1 MKSPGDE
8 KRLDPRSNIFVIAA
22 LYHAGGS
29 VPVRIRNM
37 SPHGALV
44 EGATLPANGTP
55 MRLSRG
61 SLTVECEIMWADEGR
76 AGLHFSAPTAVG
88 KWLPGSK
95 RDAGQVL
102 ADEMAQ
108 QARLGALPPLRPA
121 PPADPK
127 RPTVGEEV
135 LRLEGELRR
144 AVEALAADS
153 QVAARHPVPLQDI
166 DEVAQTL
173 AKLAAED
180 DLTLGDL
187 APSRR
192 SRAP

>member
-22 LYHAGGS
+22 LYHGGGS

-44 EGATLPANGTP
+44 EGPALPPNGSP

-61 SLTVECEIMWADEGR
+61 SLTVECEIMWADAGR

-88 KWLPGSK
+88 EWLPGGK
-95 RDAGQVL
+95 HGAAQVL

-108 QARLGALPPLRPA
+108 QARLGALPALRPA
-121 PPADPK
+121 PPADPE
-127 RPTVGEEV
+127 RPSVAQEV
-135 LRLEGELRR
+135 LRLESELRR

-153 QVAARHPVPLQDI
+153 QVAARHAVPLQEI
-166 DEVAQTL
+166 DEVAQAL
-173 AKLAAED
+173 AKLAGEG
-180 DLTLGDL
+180 DLTWGGF
-187 APSRR
+187 APSKR
-192 SRAP
+192 SAAP

>member
-22 LYHAGGS
+22 LYHGGGS

-44 EGATLPANGTP
+44 EGARLPANGTP

-88 KWLPGSK
+88 QWLPGGK
-95 RDAGQVL
+95 RGAGQVL

-121 PPADPK
+121 PPADPE
-127 RPTVGEEV
+127 RPTVGEQA
-135 LRLEGELRR
+135 LRLESELRR
-144 AVEALAADS
+144 AVEALAADP
-153 QVAARHPVPLQDI
+153 QVAERHPVPLQDI
-166 DEVAQTL
+166 DGVAQAL
-173 AKLAAED
+173 AKLAAEEG
-180 DLTLGDL
+180 LTSEDVAPPKGL
-187 APSRR
+187 AVP
-192 SRAP
+192 